1 MVNATFEGNGK
12 VLQLFKNINNK
23 QVCKKTKQNK
33 NNKKNMLIDK
43 ILEEVVIH
51 S

>member
-1 MVNATFEGNGK
+1 M
-12 VLQLFKNINNK
+12 QLLREMEKFFNYSKTLTTSK
-23 QVCKKTKQNK
+23 YAKKTKQNK